1 MNLLGVEGRVRSPV
15 PAGWPSC
22 RQCGCWEYGVC
33 FDEEVGACWWV
44 EEDLCSFCAGPEGG
58 MILLTELV
66 PGGILETDY
75 VHLDTYDETCS
86 RCRRGIGEDAPLVLW
101 LPPDERRMLV
111 YCEGCHL
118 LGGEGCNE

>member
-15 PAGWPSC
+15 PAGWPTC
-22 RQCGCWEYGVC
+22 QQCGCWECGAC
-33 FDEEVGACWWV
+33 FDEEAGACWWA

-58 MILLTELV
+58 VILLTELV
-66 PGGILETDY
+66 PGGILESDH
-75 VHLDTYDETCS
+75 VHVDTYDETCS
-86 RCRRGIGEDAPLVLW
+86 RCRRGLGEDVPLVLW